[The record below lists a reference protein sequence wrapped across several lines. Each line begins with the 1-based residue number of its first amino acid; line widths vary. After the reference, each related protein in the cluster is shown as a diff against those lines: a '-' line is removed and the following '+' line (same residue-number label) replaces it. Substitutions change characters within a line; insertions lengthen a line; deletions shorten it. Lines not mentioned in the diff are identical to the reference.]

1 MKKLS
6 LSFIIITLLLLLSS
20 CTKKEKLY
28 SVTRNYTYFDSYE
41 SITLWSKDKDEK
53 FMNEF
58 TLTNSILK
66 KYHDISN
73 RYEENSEVYLLNH
86 SNGEAIQVSKE
97 LIDLI
102 KYAKEDYGVSE
113 YFTIAIGVIS
123 DLWHPYIEEYS
134 GDDSTSSEVES
145 LPPDELINKEYDLD
159 ESKILIDEVNSTITV
174 PEGISLDLGG
184 IVKGYVSK
192 LLIEYYEENS
202 ISYTINMARSNIST
216 NIGNPER
223 KDNSYRVGLKN
234 PRYIEGSD
242 IDELYQIIS
251 LPIGYS
257 IVTSSSDQRYF
268 TYNGVKYSHII
279 NPNTHMPV
287 TDESVMVDGIEDK
300 IESISVILK
309 DPALGDILS
318 TSFFIMGY
326 KKTIELV
333 EKMNNEGTKIY
344 ICAFLKDGK
353 SHIYP
358 ESTSKYIITK

>member
-6 LSFIIITLLLLLSS
+6 LSFIVISLLLLLSS
-20 CTKKEKLY
+20 CSKKDMVY

-41 SITLWSKDKDEK
+41 SITLWSKDKNEK
-53 FMNEF
+53 FVNEF
-58 TLTNSILK
+58 TETNRILK

-86 SNGEAIQVSKE
+86 SNGTPHQVSKE

-113 YFTIAIGVIS
+113 YFTIAIGALS
-123 DLWHPYIEEYS
+123 DLWHPYFEEYS
-134 GDDSTSSEVES
+134 GDDNTSSIVES

-159 ESKILIDEVNSTITV
+159 KSKILIDEANSTITI

-192 LLIEYYEENS
+192 ILQEYYDQNS

-234 PRYIEGSD
+234 PRYIEGND
-242 IDELYQIIS
+242 EDELYQIIS

-268 TYNGVKYSHII
+268 THNGVKYSHII

-287 TDESVMVDGIEDK
+287 TDESVMVEGVEDK

-333 EKMNNEGTKIY
+333 EKMNNEGIEIY

-358 ESTSKYIITK
+358 ESTSKYIIRK